1 MKCKVISLIKV
12 KQGNHLPYFIV
23 RAIGIENEEDAE
35 YLDEDDYWNSLSPLP
50 KFEKKLFPPTESQVK
65 ALENMYTTDSR
76 GNVIG
81 NGPFI
86 RLMSYK
92 WKTPSP
98 YFISRPNSVTGVCE
112 RVRETKDF
120 RMRQGKMYNYIK
132 TEYIPEVFTFMT
144 LTFLE
149 TENGECA
156 ENGGD
161 AEGLCKTV
169 FEKAVT
175 SGYFLLQKS
184 ATHIKEVVEIEEIDE
199 LESRNSNTYDE
210 LNDYYNNSYYNGG
223 LDMDQQDERFWNF

>member
-23 RAIGIENEEDAE
+23 RAIGIENDDDVEF
-35 YLDEDDYWNSLSPLP
+35 LDEDDYWNPLSPLP
-50 KFEKKLFPPTESQVK
+50 KFEKKLFPSSESQVK
-65 ALENMYTTDSR
+65 ALESMYTIGSR

-86 RLMSYK
+86 RLMSYE

-98 YFISRPNSVTGVCE
+98 YFISTPNSTTGVCE
-112 RVRETKDF
+112 TVRKTEESKVK
-120 RMRQGKMYNYIK
+120 QGKMKYYMK
-132 TEYIPEVFTFMT
+132 TQYIPKVFTSMT

-149 TENGECA
+149 TADGRCA

-161 AEGLCKTV
+161 AEGLCKKV
-169 FEKAVT
+169 FEKSVA

-184 ATHIKEVVEIEEIDE
+184 IMNIKEVVEIEEIGE
-199 LESRNSNTYDE
+199 LESRNRNTYDE
-210 LNDYYNNSYYNGG
+210 WNDYYNNSYYNDG

>member
-1 MKCKVISLIKV
+1 
-12 KQGNHLPYFIV
+12 
-23 RAIGIENEEDAE
+23 
-35 YLDEDDYWNSLSPLP
+35 
-50 KFEKKLFPPTESQVK
+50 
-65 ALENMYTTDSR
+65 MYTTDSR

-149 TENGECA
+149 TEMVNVQKMEVMLKDC
-156 ENGGD
+156 
-161 AEGLCKTV
+161 V
-169 FEKAVT
+169 RQ
-175 SGYFLLQKS
+175 FLRKL
-184 ATHIKEVVEIEEIDE
+184 
-199 LESRNSNTYDE
+199 
-210 LNDYYNNSYYNGG
+210 
-223 LDMDQQDERFWNF
+223 

>member
-149 TENGECA
+149 TEMVN
-156 ENGGD
+156 
-161 AEGLCKTV
+161 V
-169 FEKAVT
+169 
-175 SGYFLLQKS
+175 QKW
-184 ATHIKEVVEIEEIDE
+184 
-199 LESRNSNTYDE
+199 R
-210 LNDYYNNSYYNGG
+210 
-223 LDMDQQDERFWNF
+223 